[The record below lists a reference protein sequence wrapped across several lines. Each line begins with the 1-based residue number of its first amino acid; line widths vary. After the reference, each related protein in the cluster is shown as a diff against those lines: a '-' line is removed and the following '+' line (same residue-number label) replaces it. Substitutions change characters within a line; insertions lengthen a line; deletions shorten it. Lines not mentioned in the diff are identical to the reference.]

1 MGLPYNWNRV
11 NSWLNF
17 RGPIPNVQL
26 AQYERIELKNS
37 EIPQLENYRIAPG
50 KSFWDKFPSNSENNV
65 VYELNPDA
73 LSNNLESVK
82 EKSTTSQY
90 LRGLKAVSYLR
101 KGAPAFQKISLPAC
115 TVPNSKASY
124 TYGSLVTDSVAT
136 WIKKG
141 FVCGPFYS
149 PPYSKFRSNCL
160 MAVDQHEKIRLALNV
175 SLPED

>member
-1 MGLPYNWNRV
+1 MNL
-11 NSWLNF
+11 
-17 RGPIPNVQL
+17 
-26 AQYERIELKNS
+26 
-37 EIPQLENYRIAPG
+37 
-50 KSFWDKFPSNSENNV
+50 
-65 VYELNPDA
+65 DA

-101 KGAPAFQKISLPAC
+101 KGALAFQKISLPAC
-115 TVPNSKASY
+115 TVPNAKASY

-160 MAVDQHEKIRLALNV
+160 MAVDQHDKIRLALNV

>member
-1 MGLPYNWNRV
+1 M
-11 NSWLNF
+11 
-17 RGPIPNVQL
+17 
-26 AQYERIELKNS
+26 
-37 EIPQLENYRIAPG
+37 
-50 KSFWDKFPSNSENNV
+50 
-65 VYELNPDA
+65 YELNLDA

-101 KGAPAFQKISLPAC
+101 KGALAFQKISLPAC
-115 TVPNSKASY
+115 P
-124 TYGSLVTDSVAT
+124 VTDSVAT